1 MPYHCCCCDVF
12 FYRCILCCILIIMKS
27 IWGLYTQKNRLNFTF
42 IYKIMFLAKVCLWYY
57 RSRNNSLQVWVVEMV
72 ALSTSQ
78 FHKEV
83 SNQSMQVLV
92 KDFIRTSS
100 VLWSLGLKTVETVLL
115 CYCACR
121 CSLQHGGDCCLGS
134 PRVFPE
140 ITPHVSVLSCVSQEK
155 FGCH

>member
-83 SNQSMQVLV
+83 NNQSMQVLV
-92 KDFIRTSS
+92 KDFISS
-100 VLWSLGLKTVETVLL
+100 VVLRIKDCRDCITVLL
-115 CYCACR
+115 CM
-121 CSLQHGGDCCLGS
+121 S
-134 PRVFPE
+134 VF
-140 ITPHVSVLSCVSQEK
+140 TATWRWLL
-155 FGCH
+155 FGES